1 MNDKR
6 CLRCD
11 LPLTGKRK
19 DALYC
24 SAACR
29 VAGHRAGLSTPGPGA
44 TAADRIQPSAV
55 PARQRKPSRDDIA
68 GLIVT
73 AASLEAS
80 FRFASTKADYRF
92 RPMCHRIADAIARVL
107 AEEGLT

>member
-11 LPLTGKRK
+11 VPLTGKRK

-29 VAGHRAGLSTPGPGA
+29 VAGHRAGLSTPRA
-44 TAADRIQPSAV
+44 TVTERIQPSAV

-68 GLIVT
+68 DLIVT

-80 FRFASTKADYRF
+80 FRFAATKADYRF